1 VDFIVR
7 SAFGGTGSF
16 VVPVI
21 SLWSQT
27 VRADQDVT
35 ASRRCGSRWRGRA
48 EQLVW
53 TYPPPSARPKMSAGA
68 DTDNGKETAM
78 EPYCST
84 RRGESR
90 CTAAPLTLTP
100 RLCTPLT
107 LTPMPLY
114 AVRRTTARAMRQ
126 RSPAPTTHLPVD
138 SLRVC
143 TTALPA
149 ARAHHAPHGD
159 RRDTWRRLAV
169 RATAWPPGSGLSPS
183 ASPTTGN
190 TVRSSGTC

>member
-1 VDFIVR
+1 VGVGRLLGWRLWAAVDFIVR

-100 RLCTPLT
+100 TPRA
-107 LTPMPLY
+107 LY
-114 AVRRTTARAMRQ
+114 APDPDSDASVRGE
-126 RSPAPTTHLPVD
+126 
-138 SLRVC
+138 
-143 TTALPA
+143 
-149 ARAHHAPHGD
+149 AHHGTGNATKVTGPHD
-159 RRDTWRRLAV
+159 
-169 RATAWPPGSGLSPS
+169 SS
-183 ASPTTGN
+183 AS
-190 TVRSSGTC
+190 R